1 MSDSTFP
8 EVRSLDL
15 FADMSDENYAKLMR
29 GAYLQTF
36 PPHVDLIGE
45 GEGADFLHV
54 LVSGAVDLFS
64 RWNNRETSV
73 MIVKPVST
81 FILAATIRDARY
93 LMSARTMEKSRIV
106 MIPSQDVR
114 AIFDLDAGF
123 ARAVVVE
130 LAACYRS
137 VIKTTKNLKLR
148 TALERLANYLLSR
161 HRAYGAPASFDLDL
175 EKRQLASV
183 LGMTP
188 ENLSRAFKALQAYG
202 VAVNGEK
209 IEITNPALL
218 QKFAKPTSLI
228 DDDQT

>member
-1 MSDSTFP
+1 MPDSDLP

-45 GEGADFLHV
+45 GEDADFLHV

-64 RWNNRETSV
+64 SWSNRETSV

-161 HRAYGAPASFDLDL
+161 SQDHDGALNFVLDL

-202 VAVNGEK
+202 VQVNGENVV
-209 IEITNPALL
+209 INNMDDL
-218 QKFAKPTSLI
+218 QTFAKPTSLI
-228 DDDQT
+228 DDNRT

>member
-1 MSDSTFP
+1 MLDSTFP

-15 FADMSDENYAKLMR
+15 FADMSDESYAKLMR

-36 PPHVDLIGE
+36 PPHVDLITE
-45 GEGADFLHV
+45 GEEADFLHV
-54 LVSGAVDLFS
+54 LVLGSVDLFS
-64 RWNNRETSV
+64 SWNNRETSV
-73 MIVKPVST
+73 SIVKPVST

-114 AIFDLDAGF
+114 EIFDLDAGF

-161 HRAYGAPASFDLDL
+161 SKDHNGAQHFALDL

-202 VAVNGEK
+202 VTVSGENV
-209 IEITNPALL
+209 ELSDITELE
-218 QKFAKPTSLI
+218 KFAKPTTLI
-228 DDDQT
+228 DDNQT

>member
-1 MSDSTFP
+1 MLDSTFP

-15 FADMSDENYAKLMR
+15 FAHMSDENYAKLMR

-36 PPHVDLIGE
+36 PPHVDLITE
-45 GEGADFLHV
+45 GEEADFLHV
-54 LVSGAVDLFS
+54 LVSGSVDLFS
-64 RWNNRETSV
+64 SWNTRETSV
-73 MIVKPVST
+73 MIVKPVTT

-106 MIPSQDVR
+106 LIPSQDVR
-114 AIFDLDAGF
+114 SIFDLDAGF

-161 HRAYGAPASFDLDL
+161 HKDHDGALSFDLDL

-188 ENLSRAFKALQAYG
+188 ENLSRAFKALQPYG
-202 VAVNGEK
+202 VTVSGEHVTITSPTD
-209 IEITNPALL
+209 IEN
-218 QKFAKPTSLI
+218 FAKPTSLI
-228 DDDQT
+228 DDDQA